1 LGNLFQLNI
10 FYMVG
15 GNNAHIMI
23 RNIFKKAITDD
34 LATHFN
40 WTGKKEKQCFKDLGL
55 SKVMIRKYFLI
66 LLF

>member
-10 FYMVG
+10 FYMVS

-34 LATHFN
+34 LGTHFS
-40 WTGKKEKQCFKDLGL
+40 WTGKKKKSVL
-55 SKVMIRKYFLI
+55 KI
-66 LLF
+66 